1 MPSLIQRI
9 VRLSTLGALAL
20 GMLQGC
26 ADEQESLIVRGAV
39 GFDNMCIIQPQGIFL
54 ARGTLDAS
62 FGTPYSAGIILANQL
77 QPQMSNNSGTD
88 NSELKLVEAD
98 VDLSIPQ
105 APQILANLQ
114 ARDPSFVSFTQ
125 PLPTNSLQGGS
136 EVSVLVDVITA
147 AASRALAEEI
157 AAAFSEPVE
166 ITVVA
171 DIVFHAERTGN
182 SVGKVGD
189 IEARSYSFP
198 IDVGLGNLISCATC
212 ENAACPDTTNYVL
225 HCGSAQDTAV
235 VPGPCANIN

>member
-1 MPSLIQRI
+1 MPSFIQRLL
-9 VRLSTLGALAL
+9 RLSTLGALAL
-20 GMLQGC
+20 GVMQGC

-39 GFDNMCIIQPQGIFL
+39 GFDDMCVVNPTTLPL

-62 FGTPYSAGIILANQL
+62 FGTAYSAGIILYNQL
-77 QPQMSNNSGTD
+77 APQMTNNSGTD
-88 NSELKLVEAD
+88 NSELQLIDAD

-105 APQILANLQ
+105 APQILANLR

-125 PLPTNSLQGGS
+125 PLPTNSLQGQQ
-136 EVSVLVDVITA
+136 EVAVLVDVITA

-157 AAAFSEPVE
+157 QSTFSEPVE

-182 SVGKVGD
+182 SVGKIGD
-189 IEARSYSFP
+189 IEARTYSFP

-212 ENAACPDTTNYVL
+212 ENAACPDTTNYVIP
-225 HCGSAQDTAV
+225 CGNAQDAPV
-235 VPGPCANIN
+235 VPGPCASAN